1 MAVANPYPLSLDSVW
16 PNVLHY
22 RDVFLRAK
30 WSILGWTLTF
40 ALVGLGSA
48 ATTTNVYEATV
59 VARFANLNGRGVVA
73 GSPSR
78 SLLRQLGNQLG
89 NSVFLDNHPLGGP
102 AHLEG
107 RQAFAMLKSRDFLTH
122 FVEKHGERRQ
132 SRRERR
138 QLRRKPSNLDPD
150 ASDPDASDPDEARD
164 IPVFQSTV
172 AKLRKTYREFREGLS
187 TKVEELTRKLYRP
200 YAFDWE
206 VRRDST
212 PDLESG
218 HGRLKRAI
226 KIARRPRQG
235 LIDFKV
241 RLKDPVLAAE
251 WANALIAELNSA
263 LREEAIT
270 EARKRIAYLN
280 RELEKTSV
288 IPLRQSI
295 YRLIEGEIHT
305 IMVAE
310 TRVDYMFKVIE
321 HAVPPGPDAPI
332 RPRRSRMI
340 WTTALMGF
348 GIGAF
353 WAVWRDSI
361 RMLRGLG
368 EGSRAA
374 R

>member
-48 ATTTNVYEATV
+48 VTTTNMYEATAV
-59 VARFANLNGRGVVA
+59 VRFANIRETRVVGANLPRG
-73 GSPSR
+73 
-78 SLLRQLGNQLG
+78 LLRQLGTQLSG
-89 NSVFLDNHPLGGP
+89 SVFPNNPNGGP
-102 AHLEG
+102 GSIAGQH
-107 RQAFAMLKSRDFLTH
+107 AFALLKSRAFLTR

-132 SRRERR
+132 PRRERR
-138 QLRRKPSNLDPD
+138 QLRRKPSGLDPD

-164 IPVFQSTV
+164 IPAFQATV
-172 AKLRKTYREFREGLS
+172 AKLKKTYGKFRERLS
-187 TKVEELTRKLYRP
+187 TKVEELMRKLYRP

-206 VRRDST
+206 VRRDSA

-218 HGRLKRAI
+218 HGRIKRAI
-226 KIARRPRQG
+226 RIARRPRQG
-235 LIDFKV
+235 LIDIKI
-241 RLKDPVLAAE
+241 RLKDPVVAAE

-310 TRVDYMFKVIE
+310 TRVDYAFKVVD
-321 HAVPPGPDAPI
+321 HAVPPDPDSPI

-340 WTTALMGF
+340 WTTAFMGF